1 MAKIGVS
8 LTLHG
13 YFRSGASHRVRIA
26 LNLKGLAYEQ
36 KFYHLRRGEQA
47 SAPYL
52 AMNPQG
58 LVPTLQ
64 SNGTFIPQS
73 LAILEY
79 LEEVFPE
86 PPLLPRDSEHRAR
99 VRSLAQICA
108 VDTHPLNNL
117 RVLKYLEQ
125 ELGLAEPARLAWCA
139 RWFSACFGALEA
151 RLAMEEQTGRFCHGD
166 APTFADV
173 CLAPQ
178 VWSARRFG
186 FDLSIYPTVL
196 RVYESAAAMDAFERA
211 LPSRQPDAE

>member
-1 MAKIGVS
+1 MS
-8 LTLHG
+8 LILHG

-26 LNLKGLAYEQ
+26 LNLKGLQYEQ
-36 KFYHLRRGEQA
+36 RAYHLRRGEHT
-47 SAPYL
+47 SAQYL

-58 LVPTLQ
+58 LVPTLE

-86 PPLLPRDSEHRAR
+86 PALLPGDSERRAR

-117 RVLKYLEQ
+117 RVLKYLEKD
-125 ELGLAEPARLAWCA
+125 LGLDEQARLTWSA
-139 RWFSACFGALEA
+139 RWFTACFRALEA
-151 RLAMEEQTGRFCHGD
+151 RLANEPETGRFCHGD
-166 APTFADV
+166 QPTHADV

-186 FDLSIYPTVL
+186 FDLSAYPTVC
-196 RVYESAAAMDAFERA
+196 RVYGSAAAMDAFERA